1 MSLQSFFKNLAAPL
15 LALWPR
21 LVFAGAIL
29 ILGLGVAIVVQKA
42 IFRLLRRATPEIRL
56 FAGRLAYIGIVIGA
70 ILGALAALGVHI
82 AAMATLIGA
91 LGLAVS
97 LSLQDTARNLVAGLY
112 LLAEHPFHVGDQI
125 TVRTFTGRVE
135 LIDMRTTTLR
145 TDDDQQVIIPNTI
158 IMSEVVVR
166 QSDEEPAGN
175 QHGQEEV

>member
-1 MSLQSFFKNLAAPL
+1 MSLQSFFNGLTALL

-21 LVFAGAIL
+21 LVLAAAIL
-29 ILGLGVAIVVQKA
+29 ILGFSVAIVAQKV
-42 IFRLLRRATPEIRL
+42 ILRLLPRATPEIRL

-70 ILGALAALGVHI
+70 ILGALAASGVHI

-97 LSLQDTARNLVAGLY
+97 LSLQDTAKNLVAGLY
-112 LLAEHPFHVGDQI
+112 LLVEHPFRVGDQI

-145 TDDDQQVIIPNTI
+145 TDDDQ
-158 IMSEVVVR
+158 
-166 QSDEEPAGN
+166 
-175 QHGQEEV
+175 